1 MKVNTTLLGLTKRIK
16 IKRLIIL
23 KQPNTETL
31 INQKTILLKIL
42 EPMKKLIYS
51 LMLASTI
58 FFTSCDND
66 DDATI
71 DIGEIP
77 ETQTPD
83 AASLLLASIAADGG
97 IPYDADNPALTF
109 TDEQNVFLPSV
120 LGIDFRIDRAVVPA
134 GPTARFPMFQGWETL
149 PSGERREGY
158 YIITEASDQQLANE
172 LGVIYSPRMAE
183 AIGSGGEQDS
193 EWTEDGRLIF
203 EGSVDFSPTRSLTA
217 GGADGELLGFPP
229 AAVNPGAIADDNW
242 SSYVV
247 LPETSIVINAQL
259 VANNT
264 GIHDRIP
271 NPNGNSQADED
282 DLNNPNLAI
291 DQASVVLQLLDGW
304 HDNRAY
310 YFHIVT
316 DTSDPGP
323 ATIELGVYAPKLN
336 NLPTFG
342 LFPGGSMLPF
352 SPTANGVTPDQNNPL
367 GFQGLNTASLSE
379 RQVNDPT
386 NTFPID
392 PRDSRYA
399 PMWDAHITEFTV
411 PIEEREILTSFDQIN
426 DLLDNGTLI
435 PFRGNANPSPLA
447 NSLSDLLTA
456 TGAIINCPV
465 ITQPDGSV
473 IGTQI
478 GLPRNQ

>member
-1 MKVNTTLLGLTKRIK
+1 
-16 IKRLIIL
+16 
-23 KQPNTETL
+23 
-31 INQKTILLKIL
+31 
-42 EPMKKLIYS
+42 MKKIIYT
-51 LMLASTI
+51 LMVAGAV
-58 FFTSCDND
+58 FFTSCSSDDNN
-66 DDATI
+66 T
-71 DIGEIP
+71 
-77 ETQTPD
+77 TPD
-83 AASLLLASIAADGG
+83 GGTPQGETPTAASLLLNSIAEDGG
-97 IPYDADNPALTF
+97 TPYDVNNPALSF
-109 TDEQNVFLPSV
+109 TAAQNVFLPSI
-120 LGIDFRIDRAVVPA
+120 LGIDFRVDRDVVPA

-149 PSGERREGY
+149 PNGERREGY
-158 YIITEASDQQLANE
+158 YVITEASDEDFAEE
-172 LGVIYSPRMAE
+172 LGVIYAPRMAE
-183 AIGSGGEQDS
+183 AIGSGGEQNS

-217 GGADGELLGFPP
+217 GAASPDGALVGFPP
-229 AAVNPGAIADDNW
+229 AEVNPGAIADANW

-247 LPETSIVINAQL
+247 LPGTNIVINAQL
-259 VANNT
+259 VANST

-304 HDNRAY
+304 HDGQPY

-323 ATIELGVYAPKLN
+323 ATIELGVYAPRLN
-336 NLPTFG
+336 NLPAFG

-352 SPTANGVTPDQNNPL
+352 SPTANGVTPDANNPL
-367 GFQGLNTASLSE
+367 GFQGLNTASISD

-392 PRDSRYA
+392 PSDTRYS

-411 PIEEREILTSFDQIN
+411 PADERVILTSFGQIN
-426 DLLDNGTLI
+426 DLLDDGTLI
-435 PFRGNANPSPLA
+435 PFRGNGNPGPLA
-447 NSLSDLLTA
+447 NSLSDMLTA

-465 ITQPDGSV
+465 ITQPDSSV

-478 GLPRNQ
+478 GAPRNQ

>member
-1 MKVNTTLLGLTKRIK
+1 
-16 IKRLIIL
+16 
-23 KQPNTETL
+23 
-31 INQKTILLKIL
+31 
-42 EPMKKLIYS
+42 MKKFIYP
-51 LMLASTI
+51 LMAAGVLLFASCN
-58 FFTSCDND
+58 SD
-66 DDATI
+66 DDNTALS
-71 DIGEIP
+71 DVP
-77 ETQTPD
+77 ALETPN
-83 AASLLLASIAADGG
+83 AANLLLTSIATDGG
-97 IPYDADNPALTF
+97 IPFNVDNPVLSF
-109 TDEQNVFLPSV
+109 TPEQNVFLPSI
-120 LGIDFRIDRAVVPA
+120 LGIDFRVDRNIVPQ

-158 YIITEASDQQLANE
+158 YVITEASDQDLARE
-172 LGVIYSPRMAE
+172 LGVIFAPRMAD
-183 AIGSGGEQDS
+183 AIGSGGEQNA

-217 GGADGELLGFPP
+217 GPESEDGALVGFPP
-229 AAVNPGAIADDNW
+229 ASVTPGAVADNNW

-247 LPETSIVINAQL
+247 LPGTSIVINAQL
-259 VANNT
+259 VANST
-264 GIHDRIP
+264 GLHDRIP

-282 DLNNPNLAI
+282 DLNNPNLGI

-304 HDNRAY
+304 HDNRLY

-316 DTSDPGP
+316 DTSDPAP
-323 ATIELGVYAPKLN
+323 AAIELGVYAPRLN

-352 SPTANGVTPDQNNPL
+352 SPTANGRTFDNGD
-367 GFQGLNTASLSE
+367 GFGVQGLNSASLSD
-379 RQVNDPT
+379 RQVQDPT

-392 PRDSRYA
+392 PSDNRYA

-411 PIEEREILTSFDQIN
+411 PEADRPILRSFDQIN
-426 DLLDNGTLI
+426 DLLDDGTLI
-435 PFRGNANPSPLA
+435 PFRGNANDGPLA
-447 NSLSDLLTA
+447 NSLSDNLTA

-465 ITQPDGSV
+465 ITQPEGSV